1 MKKFCL
7 LIIFTFSIFSL
18 IANPFLSPNIQDKP
32 SSISEESQSELAAEE
47 ITSEEINSEEN
58 QKSGPKPVLVGKT
71 NKKLTVFQGDLR
83 EKIAGFFRSWEN
95 AQGNEKSKILW
106 GIIGIA
112 FLYGMIHAAG
122 PGHRKTIV
130 FSLYIARKSPWY
142 EPLITGFLLAFL
154 HGACAIILML
164 IFKGISG
171 SIASNT
177 NAYSIYM
184 EGFSYLLIIIV
195 ALFLIIKES
204 LEFIKESKNKNHSEN
219 LIQDNQN
226 KENKNNK
233 NASFKDLLPFLISG
247 LYPCPGAI
255 LVLIL
260 SFTLSILEAG
270 ILAVIFM
277 SLGMSI
283 PIIIVAYLAWLGR
296 KGLFSLVKNKEG
308 LIRKLSFSIEVFGY
322 TLLIIFSLYIGM
334 PFFLSLFFAKS

>member
-1 MKKFCL
+1 MKKFCFL
-7 LIIFTFSIFSL
+7 LIFTFSISTLL
-18 IANPFLSPNIQDKP
+18 IANPFFSPDFAGSP
-32 SSISEESQSELAAEE
+32 SSPVNKESQSELAA
-47 ITSEEINSEEN
+47 EEINSEEN

-226 KENKNNK
+226 KENKN
-233 NASFKDLLPFLISG
+233 ASFKDLLPFLISG

-334 PFFLSLFFAKS
+334 PFFLSLF

>member
-7 LIIFTFSIFSL
+7 LMIFTFSIFSL
-18 IANPFLSPNIQDKP
+18 IANPFLSPNSQDKP

-226 KENKNNK
+226 KENKN
-233 NASFKDLLPFLISG
+233 ASFKDLIPFLISG

-334 PFFLSLFFAKS
+334 PFFLSLF

>member
-334 PFFLSLFFAKS
+334 PFFLSLF